1 MVEVLLKKKTLRD
14 LIELADFIVLE
25 ELPTVEED
33 FEMVRVKLDKKP
45 LKKALLKLVKK
56 AKYNPKYLEEL
67 VDVNKAKRNIYSKNY
82 GLF

>member
-1 MVEVLLKKKTLRD
+1 MVEVLFKKKALRE
-14 LIELADFIVLE
+14 LIELEDFIIIE

-33 FEMVRVKLDKKP
+33 FEMVRVKLDEKP
-45 LKKALLKLVKK
+45 LKKALSKLLKK

-67 VDVNKAKRNIYSKNY
+67 LDVNKAKRNIYSKNY